1 MKDKPC
7 LTQPARV
14 SVQLRKYK
22 YLLKLSKISE
32 EDLNRHFDKIDFMMD
47 FLEEGDQVKHIFDK
61 FIYNIVSIDDIE
73 NGIVTLEDVIEH
85 IYGININDEDDYD
98 NEKKQL
104 NDICY

>member
-73 NGIVTLEDVIEH
+73 NGIVTLEDSLGNIKHDSIE
-85 IYGININDEDDYD
+85 YYEYYEGKNN
-98 NEKKQL
+98 
-104 NDICY
+104 